1 MELERPGGLRIL
13 AIDGSRLSLPEVS
26 TIRARFSPN
35 AKGPGQEGPPQAR
48 ASICMDVLNGI
59 VVDALLKPLSWGER
73 RMACK
78 HLRFMGDGDLVLLD
92 RGYAGVGFFKRILA
106 TGADLC
112 ARVKVGHSKAISE
125 FVASGRPKAVIHLT
139 DEEGSISLMAVR
151 IELASDLTE
160 VLLTSLTDWSCEPE
174 FFGQI
179 YNLRWGVESE
189 YHFLK
194 APLQLENFSG
204 KTVRAVEQDFYA
216 RIFAA
221 SFAAMLALP
230 VHAEIDRITARCS
243 HAYQLQ
249 WTEAF
254 ALLRRHLVKL
264 VLGTTDVA
272 TRWLRMLL
280 DHMTRYRDIVR
291 PARHFPRKQSLRPVR
306 YPTNQKT
313 L

>member
-1 MELERPGGLRIL
+1 
-13 AIDGSRLSLPEVS
+13 
-26 TIRARFSPN
+26 
-35 AKGPGQEGPPQAR
+35 
-48 ASICMDVLNGI
+48 MDVLNGI

-73 RMACK
+73 RMAYK
-78 HLRFMGDGDLVLLD
+78 HLRFTGAGDLVLLD

-112 ARVKVGHSKAISE
+112 ARVKLGHSKAISE
-125 FVASGRPKAVIHLT
+125 FVASGRQKAVVRLT
-139 DEEGSISLMAVR
+139 DEDGSISLMAVR
-151 IELASDLTE
+151 IELASNITE
-160 VLLTSLTDWSCEPE
+160 VLLTSLNDWSCKPE
-174 FFGQI
+174 LFGRI

-204 KTVRAVEQDFYA
+204 KTVHAVEQDFYV

-221 SFAAMLALP
+221 VLALP
-230 VHAEIDRITARCS
+230 VHARIDRVTAHCN

-254 ALLRRHLVKL
+254 ALFRRHLVKL
-264 VLGTTDVA
+264 VLGTTDVV
-272 TRWLRMLL
+272 TKWLRMLP
-280 DHMTRYRDIVR
+280 DHMTSPRNIVR

-306 YPTNQKT
+306 YPINQKA